1 MQAGS
6 APSSSPFSENTT
18 DEVWSGEA
26 VHQHQLD
33 YE

>member
-6 APSSSPFSENTT
+6 APSSSPPFSENTT

-33 YE
+33 